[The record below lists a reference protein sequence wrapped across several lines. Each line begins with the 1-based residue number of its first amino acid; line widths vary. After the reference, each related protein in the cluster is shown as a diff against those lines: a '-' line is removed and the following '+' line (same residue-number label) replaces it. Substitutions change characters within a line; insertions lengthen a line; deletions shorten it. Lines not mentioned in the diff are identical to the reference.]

1 MTIMVIQ
8 CGCLDMMRAEDGKL
22 HSQLEWPNKKSMG
35 RTACMARV
43 IVGLNKIDLEIYLCK
58 HVIQG
63 HAFIWPHLRL
73 ATWGLT
79 EYFLLTALAF
89 SRH

>member
-1 MTIMVIQ
+1 
-8 CGCLDMMRAEDGKL
+8 
-22 HSQLEWPNKKSMG
+22 
-35 RTACMARV
+35 MARV

-58 HVIQG
+58 QVIQG

-89 SRH
+89 SRHRCVYAAPLLLKRRAPVKRHLYGIRN